1 MEDLSVFPMI
11 FTAILTLG
19 CIFLVLVPLF
29 GWDSYFTVK
38 TSNSFTPNEKEVL
51 FTTLNEIEFEFNMGK
66 LSRRDYLELKKQYEL
81 QAAAVM
87 KNEAKIEEIPLD
99 QKLLDDVEK
108 EIQQAMLQY
117 KKNKGDS

>member
-66 LSRRDYLELKKQYEL
+66 LSQRDYLELKKQYEL

>member
-1 MEDLSVFPMI
+1 MEDLSVLPMI

-66 LSRRDYLELKKQYEL
+66 LSQRDYLELKKQYEL

-108 EIQQAMLQY
+108 EIQQAMLLY